1 MPLVLAGDVCGVVE
15 PSAENENAS
24 DRTLFAGLGLDV
36 ADVSA
41 QEVSASLKMELPLDE
56 IPEAKAEPKEQW
68 QLACFHRSVSLASKA
83 QKIPETEAQVLLNL
97 VKAGAMEECASK
109 VRIFMM
115 EQEKKVKHAD
125 HFIT

>member
-1 MPLVLAGDVCGVVE
+1 MQTQTEGEVWADNRATLEEPTGLHLHRLLPGD
-15 PSAENENAS
+15 
-24 DRTLFAGLGLDV
+24 R
-36 ADVSA
+36 
-41 QEVSASLKMELPLDE
+41 MELPLDE